1 MQCLLRTMGQFRY
14 SKYTFE
20 NPAGEYNYD
29 NNQYNQVRNE
39 TVSTKYEVIAISN
52 DV

>member
-14 SKYTFE
+14 SKNTFE
-20 NPAGEYNYD
+20 NPAGEYNYVT
-29 NNQYNQVRNE
+29 NQYNQVRNE
-39 TVSTKYEVIAISN
+39 TETSKYEVIAISN